1 MAPISAQRSEPRRS
15 KRLKSKMASDHELL
29 QTKPDGSATCAST
42 HCTTQRK
49 NKMARIIAQSDV
61 TLPDDVVIEILSWLL
76 PKPFFRFKCVSK
88 SWCALSSVAYD
99 LNKHFQPTAHGLFYN
114 TLPMEAGEVD
124 YFSTN
129 ASSVGFVNFSAEASE
144 VDNTFNISLDSDN
157 LKVVDCCNGLLLVK
171 GWDLGSGHDSDLYV
185 YNPAIQNIL
194 AVWHIPPLKHLSR
207 FYEAFSLAFD
217 PCVQSQIHVVCFTGW
232 CKEGVEY
239 NYFQIFSFKT
249 GKWKSTE
256 KLGHGVRIITYVQ
269 GTFVEGRVHRLTTR
283 KEILSIDPNRCSYQK
298 TQTPH
303 SHPSSHVYIGQSQ
316 GLLNFLTFD
325 NNLKLSI
332 WTLKSFHSQE
342 WVLKHQLSRMN
353 SVKNLVMH
361 PGNNILFVASQ
372 HNRLTSVDLNTGKEE
387 ELCILP
393 RGAALSHT
401 SPGCIWVYMP
411 YYL

>member
-1 MAPISAQRSEPRRS
+1 MAPVSARRSE
-15 KRLKSKMASDHELL
+15 RLKSKMASPPELL
-29 QTKPDGSATCAST
+29 QTKPEGLAAST
-42 HCTTQRK
+42 SSHCTTRRK
-49 NKMARIIAQSDV
+49 NKMARRIAHSDV
-61 TLPDDVVIEILSWLL
+61 TLPDDAVIEILSWLP

-114 TLPMEAGEVD
+114 TLPLEAGEVD

-129 ASSVGFVNFSAEASE
+129 LSSVGFVNFSAEAGE
-144 VDNTFNISLDSDN
+144 VDNTFNVSLDSDN

-171 GWDLGSGHDSDLYV
+171 GWDLGLGHDTDLYV
-185 YNPAIQNIL
+185 YNPAIKNIL
-194 AVWHIPPLKHLSR
+194 AVWCLPPPKRLSR
-207 FYEAFSLAFD
+207 FYEDFSLAFD
-217 PCVQSQIHVVCFTGW
+217 PYVQSQIHVVYFMGW

-239 NYFQIFSFKT
+239 NYFQTFAFKT
-249 GKWKSTE
+249 GKWKSTK

-303 SHPSSHVYIGQSQ
+303 SHPRSYVYIGHSQ
-316 GLLNFLTFD
+316 GLLHFLTLD

-332 WTLKSFHSQE
+332 WTLKGFDSQE
-342 WVLKHQLSRMN
+342 WVLKHQLSGMN

-372 HNRLTSVDLNTGKEE
+372 HNRLASVDLTTGKEE

-401 SPGCIWVYMP
+401 SSGCIWVYMP
-411 YYL
+411 HYLK